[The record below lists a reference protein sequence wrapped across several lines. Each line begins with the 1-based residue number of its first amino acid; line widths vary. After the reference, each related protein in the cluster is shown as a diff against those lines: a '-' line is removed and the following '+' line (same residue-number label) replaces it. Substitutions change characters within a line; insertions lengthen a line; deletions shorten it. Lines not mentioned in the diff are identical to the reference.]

1 MYHIGDWV
9 VRSSDGLCK
18 IADITNPDFVLDS
31 KKMYYQLVSA
41 SDRKDLC
48 TGRERTGYDA
58 PRDVFGRGKRA
69 DLADSRN

>member
-41 SDRKDLC
+41 
-48 TGRERTGYDA
+48 
-58 PRDVFGRGKRA
+58 
-69 DLADSRN
+69 

>member
-18 IADITNPDFVLDS
+18 IADITNPDFVLSVGLSIRS
-31 KKMYYQLVSA
+31 K
-41 SDRKDLC
+41 RKDLC